1 MATKEYAVIVK
12 KGINLEEVDNELSRE
27 GGDSSCIP
35 ERPVEV
41 ANPRTGSKRMTHWYL
56 TDEEAQT
63 LANDTRIEAVEIPP
77 DQRTDIQIGK
87 RASQAGDF
95 RKPEGLAS
103 AYINWGLRRCIES
116 TNVYSNS
123 LTATGDYEYAID
135 GTGVDVVI
143 QDSGIQADHPDF
155 NNYDGV
161 SRVRQ
166 IDWYTES
173 GLPGAQ
179 NANFYSDTD
188 GHGTHCAG
196 IVAGLT
202 YGWAKNADIYAQKL
216 AGLEGPGQSGQGI
229 SIADCFDAIRLW
241 HAAKTNGR
249 PTVVNMSWGYFS
261 QVGGNPAS
269 GTYRGTPWVFG
280 VDYAN
285 DNDLWTGVGVVPP
298 LGASRFL
305 PARVASVDAEVD
317 DLIAAGVHVF
327 IAAGNDYYKGDVST
341 GTDYNNSVVFGA
353 QSFNYHRGSS
363 PHSDEAFIVG
373 NIDTDVQFDGAN
385 YLDKTAESSSRG
397 PRVNMWAPGTNIAS
411 TCSTASVYATA
422 NYPGNANFR
431 IANISGTSF
440 AAPNV
445 CGVAALHLQSQPNLT
460 PAQLKAKMEA
470 DALGVMFTTGNDADY
485 ASFSTSLLGASRG
498 VLFSRY
504 GRQPF
509 NLTGSSTINLSGS

>member
-12 KGINLEEVDNELSRE
+12 KGVDLEEVDNQLGNE

-35 ERPVEV
+35 ERAVEI
-41 ANPRTGSKRMTHWYL
+41 ANPRSGSKRMTHWYL
-56 TDEEAQT
+56 TDEEAVN

-77 DQRTDIQIGK
+77 DQRTDIKIGK
-87 RASQAGDF
+87 RASQTGDF
-95 RKPEGLAS
+95 RKPAGLAP
-103 AYINWGLRRCIES
+103 AFVNWGLRRCIS
-116 TNVYSNS
+116 ATNVYGNTENAS
-123 LTATGDYEYAID
+123 GDYEYAID

-155 NNYDGV
+155 NNYSGT
-161 SRVRQ
+161 SRVQQ

-173 GLPGAQ
+173 GLPGTQ
-179 NANFYSDTD
+179 NVNFYSDTD

-229 SIADCFDAIRLW
+229 SIGDCFDAIRLW

-261 QVGGNPAS
+261 EVVGDPTS
-269 GTYRGTPWVFG
+269 GTYRGTPWVYG
-280 VDYAN
+280 VDYSTA
-285 DNDLWTGVGVVPP
+285 NDLWTGVGIVPT
-298 LGASRFL
+298 LGGSRFL

-327 IAAGNDYYKGDVST
+327 IAAGNDYYKGDIST
-341 GTDYNNSVVFGA
+341 GADYNNSVTFGGLTY
-353 QSFNYHRGSS
+353 NYHRGSS

-373 NIDTDVQFDGAN
+373 NIDTDVQFNGVD
-385 YLDKTAESSSRG
+385 YLDKTADSSSRG
-397 PRVNMWAPGTNIAS
+397 PRVNIWAPGTNIVS
-411 TCSTASVYATA
+411 TVSTSSIYAQA
-422 NYPGNANFR
+422 DYPSNSSFK
-431 IANISGTSF
+431 IARISGTSF
-440 AAPNV
+440 AAPNTA
-445 CGVAALHLQSQPNLT
+445 GVGALHLQTQPYLT
-460 PAQLKAKMEA
+460 PAQLKAKMES
-470 DALGVMFTTGNDADY
+470 DSKPVMYSTGSDTDY
-485 ASFSTSLLGASRG
+485 ATFATSLLGASDK

-509 NLTGSSTINLSGS
+509 NLTGSSTINLTG